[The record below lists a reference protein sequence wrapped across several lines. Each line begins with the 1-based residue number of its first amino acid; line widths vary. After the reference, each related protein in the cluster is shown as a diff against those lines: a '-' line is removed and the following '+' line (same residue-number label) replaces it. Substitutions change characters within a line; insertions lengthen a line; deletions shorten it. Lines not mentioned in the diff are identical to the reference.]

1 MMIDREA
8 AVHASQKFRLMRN
21 GNIVTLISLAVILAN
36 AILALVLIWSNPFSF
51 FLTGGIKILG
61 IFMLLSGI
69 AVLIGGL
76 MYVVGLYGLRDVRPE
91 YKDAFSC
98 EIVLI
103 ALVVVGGLAG
113 SESVLGKIL
122 SIITNLGTL
131 VVLWLVILGTRYLL
145 ENLEQDEILRQGKIL
160 WWLNVTSTIL
170 ARMYALL
177 PMPTDKGTGAIILLS
192 VGVVISAFSIVAAVY
207 YVNYLGR
214 VANALEAQTLKQAV
228 EALEEE

>member
-1 MMIDREA
+1 M
-8 AVHASQKFRLMRN
+8 
-21 GNIVTLISLAVILAN
+21 
-36 AILALVLIWSNPFSF
+36 
-51 FLTGGIKILG
+51 
-61 IFMLLSGI
+61 
-69 AVLIGGL
+69 
-76 MYVVGLYGLRDVRPE
+76 
-91 YKDAFSC
+91 
-98 EIVLI
+98 
-103 ALVVVGGLAG
+103 
-113 SESVLGKIL
+113 
-122 SIITNLGTL
+122 
-131 VVLWLVILGTRYLL
+131 VLWLVILGTRYFL

>member
-1 MMIDREA
+1 
-8 AVHASQKFRLMRN
+8 
-21 GNIVTLISLAVILAN
+21 
-36 AILALVLIWSNPFSF
+36 
-51 FLTGGIKILG
+51 
-61 IFMLLSGI
+61 MLLSGI

-214 VANALEAQTLKQAV
+214 VTNALEAQTLKQAV

>member
-1 MMIDREA
+1 M
-8 AVHASQKFRLMRN
+8 
-21 GNIVTLISLAVILAN
+21 ILAN

-192 VGVVISAFSIVAAVY
+192 VGVAISAFSIVAAVY